1 MAHHTYRIE
10 HYKAR
15 QIEVTK
21 TTESFFEQTGLSVKI
36 SHETLTTHNHAL
48 FPTGKHKD
56 PMFIAHEPQMPSL
69 YDAHT
74 SLAVDFK
81 QAAEPRRQ

>member
-36 SHETLTTHNHAL
+36 SHETLTRHNHAL

-56 PMFIAHEPQMPSL
+56 PMFIAHEPQCP
-69 YDAHT
+69 DE
-74 SLAVDFK
+74 D
-81 QAAEPRRQ
+81 R